1 MDENQLLKIK
11 ETKTGKGVTFPF
23 FVLGLWRARSDSILS
38 VPREGRLQARRAS
51 MSAIVFGMASVRFS

>member
-23 FVLGLWRARSDSILS
+23 FVLGLWRARSDSPLS
-38 VPREGRLQARRAS
+38 VPR
-51 MSAIVFGMASVRFS
+51 